1 MPLTAQRQWPDPER
15 AGGPGTGP
23 AGLRIRVLGKVTA
36 TDRGV
41 VLDLGGR
48 RQRAVLSLLV
58 VARGGIV
65 SGDQLIDSL
74 WAAAPPPGAL
84 GTLQAYV
91 SRLRR
96 LLEPGRTARSRGGPI
111 ASEGSGYA
119 LRLSDDA
126 VDAWQFER
134 LLQHAG
140 TFSAPDDAAKTL
152 TGALALW
159 RGPAFAEYAAEPWA
173 RSESERLTELREVA
187 RERLLAARLDCGA
200 DAALLPEL
208 EALVAEDPLR
218 ERRWQ
223 LLALALYR
231 MHRRADALGA
241 LGRAKQILAE
251 ELGVDPGPA
260 LRSLEEEI
268 LAGSSALDAP
278 RLPLFPRAAPLET
291 QDARSPVPGD
301 LVDRDGEVA
310 ELRACLSEAVE
321 GHGAPVFIEGPAG
334 IGKSRLLT
342 ELRRLTAREEVLT
355 LTARGS
361 RREKDYGFGV
371 VRQLLD
377 ELVAER
383 GSELLTGP
391 AAPAASVFDPM
402 TAPGRLPDGFAIQHS
417 LYWLIV
423 KLTAGRPLV
432 LAIDDLHW
440 SDSGSLHFLAYLARR
455 LDGLPVLIAATVRT
469 GEPHDEEGLLTELAS
484 DPATVHIRPAPLSA
498 DGVAAL
504 VRARLG
510 GTTDDAFAT
519 ACHRTTAGNPL
530 LLHQLIRGLEEDA
543 VEPTAD
549 HVGRVGDIGSRAV
562 SRTVLTRLAQ
572 LPDAAT
578 AAARAIAVL
587 GDGAALPAIAALAG
601 LSEDDAAA
609 AIAPLVRAEV
619 VRDHYPLSFAHPLLG
634 EAVYR
639 DLAPAERQLR
649 HEQAARVLHATGAP
663 PEQVAAH
670 LLTAPHRGDP
680 WVVSVL
686 RASAREAAHR
696 GAADVATTYL
706 ARALREPPAPDDR
719 PRVLLEL
726 GRCEALRDGPT
737 AVRHLREAYRSLR
750 DPAERAPAALLL
762 AGTLFFAGTQG
773 EPTAFARQA
782 RTELPAAMTDERQ
795 ALLAL
800 ERITGYMHGLDRQLY
815 RHGPRPAVVGEGPGA
830 RMLAAA
836 LAWEITTD
844 GVDRAEAVALAR
856 FALAD
861 SVLLRTGS
869 LWALGAAVLH
879 HADEPIS
886 GFWDEALAHA
896 HRNGSYYAAHRAHVW
911 KGYTL
916 WGCGDLLGAHESLST
931 ANSQLDEWGTAPDAL
946 YACYAFTTGILVD
959 LGDVAGARAYLDR
972 VDEQPDNA
980 HGARLLTEAQA
991 GLLIE
996 EGRHREALAALDA
1009 VRHLPAVAEAS
1020 WWPGRSLRAQAL
1032 AGLGR
1037 RAEATALAEAELV
1050 TARAWGAP
1058 STISRALRI
1067 LGELRGADAVAE
1079 LQEAIALCDS
1089 APATPSAPASLEHA
1103 RALHALAARQPP
1115 QSAVRTLRRAHAI
1128 ARPCGAA
1135 ALLRSI
1141 TSDLEDLER
1150 AGHCVATTGA
1160 VVAEPDEYPL
1170 R

>member
-1 MPLTAQRQWPDPER
+1 MHGPPDTTA
-15 AGGPGTGP
+15 GP
-23 AGLRIRVLGKVTA
+23 AGLRIRVLGQVTA
-36 TDRGV
+36 TDRGA
-41 VLDLGGR
+41 VLDLGGL

-58 VARGGIV
+58 VARGGTV
-65 SGDQLIDSL
+65 AGDRLIDSL
-74 WAAAPPPGAL
+74 WAAAPPPGAV
-84 GTLQAYV
+84 GTLQVYV

-119 LRLSDDA
+119 LRISDDA

-134 LLQHAG
+134 LLQHAD
-140 TFSAPDDAAKTL
+140 TFSAPEDAAKTL

-159 RGPAFAEYAAEPWA
+159 RGPAFTEYAAEPWA

-200 DAALLPEL
+200 DAALVPEL

-218 ERRWQ
+218 ERRWH

-231 MHRRADALGA
+231 THRRADALGA
-241 LGRAKQILAE
+241 LGHARQILAE

-260 LRSLEEEI
+260 LRSLEEGI
-268 LAGSSALDAP
+268 LTRSPALDAP
-278 RLPLFPRAAPLET
+278 QLTRLPRATLLET
-291 QDARSPVPGD
+291 SDVLSPMPGD
-301 LVDRDGEVA
+301 LVDRNSEVA
-310 ELRACLSEAVE
+310 ELRACLFEAVE
-321 GHGAPVFIEGPAG
+321 GHGTPVFIEGPAG
-334 IGKSRLLT
+334 IGKSRLLA
-342 ELRRLTAREEVLT
+342 ELRQLTAREEVLT

-377 ELVAER
+377 KLVAER
-383 GSELLTGP
+383 GSELLAGP

-402 TAPGRLPDGFAIQHS
+402 TAPGRQPDGFAIQHS

-423 KLTAGRPLV
+423 RLTVERPLV
-432 LAIDDLHW
+432 LAVDDLHW

-484 DPATVHIRPAPLSA
+484 DPATVHIRPAPLTA
-498 DGVAAL
+498 DGGAAL
-504 VRARLG
+504 VRAGLG
-510 GTTDDAFAT
+510 DTTDDAFAT
-519 ACHRTTAGNPL
+519 ACHRATAGNPL
-530 LLHQLIRGLEEDA
+530 LLRQLIRALKDDA

-549 HVGRVGDIGSRAV
+549 QVGKVGDIGSRAV
-562 SRTVLTRLAQ
+562 SRTVLTRLARM
-572 LPDAAT
+572 PDAAT
-578 AAARAIAVL
+578 AVARAIAVL

-609 AIAPLVRAEV
+609 ALAPLIRAEV

-639 DLAPAERQLR
+639 DLAPAERRLR
-649 HEQAARVLHATGAP
+649 HEQAARVLHATGAT

-670 LLTAPHRGDP
+670 LLPAPQRGDP

-686 RASAREAAHR
+686 QAAAREAAHR
-696 GAADVATTYL
+696 GAADAATTCL

-726 GRCEALRDGPT
+726 GRCESLRDGPA
-737 AVRHLREAYRSLR
+737 AVRHLREAYRSLP
-750 DPAERAPAALLL
+750 DPADRAPAALLL

-782 RTELPAAMTDERQ
+782 RTELPAGMTDERQ

-800 ERITGYMHGLDRQLY
+800 ERVTGYMHGLDPRLY
-815 RHGPRPAVVGEGPGA
+815 RHGPRPAVVGDGPGA

-836 LAWEITTD
+836 LAWETTTD
-844 GVDRAEAVALAR
+844 GADRAEAVALAR

-861 SVLLRTGS
+861 NVLLRTGS
-869 LWALGAAVLH
+869 LWALAATVLH

-886 GFWDEALAHA
+886 GFWHEALDHA
-896 HRNGSYYAAHRAHVW
+896 HRNGSFYAAHRAHVW
-911 KGYTL
+911 KGYAL
-916 WGCGDLLGAHESLST
+916 WGRGDLPGAHNSLAT
-931 ANSQLDEWGTAPDAL
+931 ANSQLDEWGTVPDAL

-959 LGDVAGARAYLDR
+959 LGDVTGARAYLDR
-972 VDEQPDNA
+972 VDEQPVNA
-980 HGARLLTEAQA
+980 HGARLMAEAQA

-996 EGRHREALAALDA
+996 EGRHREALAALDG
-1009 VRHLPAVAEAS
+1009 VRHLPAVAGAS

-1037 RAEATALAEAELV
+1037 RAEATTLTEAELV
-1050 TARAWGAP
+1050 AARTWGAP

-1067 LGELRGADAVAE
+1067 HGELRGADGVAE
-1079 LQEAIALCDS
+1079 LREAIALCDPATS
-1089 APATPSAPASLEHA
+1089 SALAPAGLEHA
-1103 RALHALAARQPP
+1103 RALHALAAHEPP
-1115 QSAVRTLRRAHAI
+1115 RSAVRILRRAHAV
-1128 ARPCGAA
+1128 AQRSGAA
-1135 ALLRSI
+1135 SLLRSI
-1141 TSDLEDLER
+1141 TSDLEDLEDLKDLDGPVT
-1150 AGHCVATTGA
+1150 A
-1160 VVAEPDEYPL
+1160 
-1170 R
+1170 